1 MDFMKDPR
9 AIENRSMAIIEESLP
24 ELQTLTLGE
33 RRIIERVVHATGDIS
48 YAELV
53 RIHPGAVAA
62 GLAAI
67 RAGRTIITD
76 VNMLKAG
83 LNVSRLKKFGV
94 TVNCYINDPR
104 VVEEVRQQG
113 VTRAMA
119 AMRLAAAELDGGIAA
134 VGNAPTALFT
144 LCQLINQGMAS
155 PALVVGTPVGFVGA
169 GESKELLMNMA
180 VPYVTVPGTKGGS
193 TIAAAVVN
201 ALLYLA

>member
-1 MDFMKDPR
+1 MEFMNDPR

-24 ELQTLTLGE
+24 ELQYMALEE
-33 RRIIERVVHATGDIS
+33 RRVIERVVHATGDIY
-48 YAELV
+48 YAGLV

-67 RAGRTIITD
+67 RAGRPIITD

-83 LNVSRLKKFGV
+83 LNVSRLNKFGV

-104 VVEEVRQQG
+104 VVAEARQQG
-113 VTRAMA
+113 VTRATS
-119 AMRLAAAELDGGIAA
+119 AMRLAAADLNGGIVA